1 MLGPCPEGENKGR
14 LSRTMGTQLFLQL
27 PQYLHDRP
35 LWRNDTVHTLGQ
47 VPDELRVPQEAVNE
61 TVAGLVEDKGNV

>member
-1 MLGPCPEGENKGR
+1 
-14 LSRTMGTQLFLQL
+14 MGTQLFLQL